1 MVPSLPCVTFLSL
14 LPSQNASGRQSGSR
28 ELPARPSFISNTPH
42 RCIRER
48 ECPKGVASSSHES
61 TCHGEGYCCKE
72 NNQLSYCLLGWL
84 LVILFPLSWKKDK
97 RFNYYFLLE
106 LFVQLLSKSIKTN
119 QSHRNLHFVRL
130 MAVTVEDSV
139 RIGEKEKRNLWKGGF
154 SDGSTA
160 WAREKKSVWLSW
172 YSQQPFVIISIMSL
186 SFSFSNSVSRE
197 FKCQGVSPQGRSLWE
212 AAEIICLTEVE
223 GL

>member
-14 LPSQNASGRQSGSR
+14 LPTQNASGRQSGSR

-61 TCHGEGYCCKE
+61 TCHGEGYCCEE

-97 RFNYYFLLE
+97 CVKDYFLLE

-139 RIGEKEKRNLWKGGF
+139 RIGENSEKKKSLDRRFLLYFYGV
-154 SDGSTA
+154 SE
-160 WAREKKSVWLSW
+160 REKKCLIIMIFTATIRHHFHHVTIFFI
-172 YSQQPFVIISIMSL
+172 QQ
-186 SFSFSNSVSRE
+186 
-197 FKCQGVSPQGRSLWE
+197 
-212 AAEIICLTEVE
+212 
-223 GL
+223 